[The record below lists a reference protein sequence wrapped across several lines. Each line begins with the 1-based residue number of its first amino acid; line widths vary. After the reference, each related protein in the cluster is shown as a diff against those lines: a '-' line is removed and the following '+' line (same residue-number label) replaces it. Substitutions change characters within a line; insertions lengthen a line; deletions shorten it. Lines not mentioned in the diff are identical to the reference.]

1 MNIHIFISDIFFNF
15 NRNLLFIFVRVF
27 KKEFKWI
34 LDKKDET
41 PNFNK
46 NKLNKFYKD
55 SYDPYL
61 GWDRKKNSKGYEISS
76 KKTYFKI
83 SKFGFRGTPK
93 FKKSKISYLV
103 TPLLSVD
110 M

>member
-15 NRNLLFIFVRVF
+15 NRNFVIYFVRVF

-46 NKLNKFYKD
+46 NKLNKFYNTHMILI
-55 SYDPYL
+55 L
-61 GWDRKKNSKGYEISS
+61 GGIERKIQKVM
-76 KKTYFKI
+76 
-83 SKFGFRGTPK
+83 KFHLKRL
-93 FKKSKISYLV
+93 I
-103 TPLLSVD
+103 
-110 M
+110 